1 MFYLLTKAIKVFP
14 PWHVGIS
21 AFLVN
26 FSDLFICKQ
35 FAYLL
40 MVSAWLNMP
49 NTRSHISTPCETIT
63 FWNAIKCPVFPGK
76 TRCGFQ
82 ASQLCVWYL
91 SINIK
96 KKKTRQTKWNCHSF
110 ERPWQPFDSLTC
122 RTKNL
127 FLCLKSGLFAK
138 VWKNV
143 KKAFSFH
150 FSVRKIRNPNSWGQA
165 KNHTAYLIKLK
176 PLNRCQ
182 RNNFN

>member
-96 KKKTRQTKWNCHSF
+96 KRKRGKQNETVTALNDLGNLLTPWLATQKTCFPASSQVYLQKCEKMLRKHF
-110 ERPWQPFDSLTC
+110 LFI
-122 RTKNL
+122 
-127 FLCLKSGLFAK
+127 FLCAKSEIVIVGGK
-138 VWKNV
+138 
-143 KKAFSFH
+143 
-150 FSVRKIRNPNSWGQA
+150 RK
-165 KNHTAYLIKLK
+165 TTLLT
-176 PLNRCQ
+176 
-182 RNNFN
+182 